1 MAPPIGPN
9 GRTLQKGITIGYA
22 GVTSPRN
29 STSNRLPLSNR
40 YNKSCDWLAPFPR
53 AKCSIESYG
62 HEENYSNS
70 NYRLNPIAQKGF
82 CPGDTCQTLT
92 AGKSATP
99 RGAISQQQSLEER
112 CNGDLT
118 QPPPSSILVN
128 SSAGVC
134 EGNNNNYLLSTTELN
149 LPKSLEWSPTIEEEI
164 LNKNSNLADPQQ
176 QTNLLLLQQKQQ
188 QILRRRQSG
197 YGISITTESQA
208 KMRCKLQLTALKIVT
223 KNSLPSLFLRS
234 ACVASTLLLIASL
247 VNYHRTEVKIALIDS
262 GAEDWR
268 VAVTTDR
275 IIKLFIEIF
284 ICAIC
289 PFPGSGT
296 ISWPYISADEH
307 SFTKVSVPL
316 DVLLAVPMFLR
327 AYLLC
332 RFMVLHS
339 RQFQDAATRSIAALN
354 RISMDF
360 RFVIKTMMA
369 DHPMT
374 VLVIFTCCYWVCMS
388 WMFTQCERYNGREAS
403 TEYYYMNSLWFI
415 MVTFMSIGYGDV
427 VPTSYCGR
435 LLSITTGIVGAGV
448 SSALIAVISRKLE
461 LSRAEKHVNNFMAD
475 SKLTNARKNAAASV
489 LQHTWFIH
497 KYQQRNGHKGDEIRL
512 RQHQRKFLNAIN
524 EFRRI
529 KWDQR
534 KLQERGNSLLDV
546 GKLHTEMHETLW
558 EMHRTQ
564 DQFVGMI
571 EILTQRITE
580 LQQTVL
586 NTSITQQQQQ
596 QIYPNNQLFPPNNDR
611 KISTGTQLRVPLN
624 NCRKVSSS
632 NTNHPI
638 PQQQQPNNLFLKTHP
653 SIDNSTTKKQ
663 KNLNNSIII
672 SGFESN
678 LGLTNSLSSPCL
690 QKSQQQQQTILNKMR
705 VLVQNEDECIPL
717 MNDGEGEL
725 MA

>member
-1 MAPPIGPN
+1 M
-9 GRTLQKGITIGYA
+9 K
-22 GVTSPRN
+22 
-29 STSNRLPLSNR
+29 
-40 YNKSCDWLAPFPR
+40 NKSFNNLFGINLIKNKVSSDILR
-53 AKCSIESYG
+53 AQG
-62 HEENYSNS
+62 YSQQFKS
-70 NYRLNPIAQKGF
+70 LLSTPKSRRDSV
-82 CPGDTCQTLT
+82 PGDTCQTLT

-118 QPPPSSILVN
+118 QPPSSILVN
-128 SSAGVC
+128 SSGGVC
-134 EGNNNNYLLSTTELN
+134 EGNNNNYLLSTTTELN

-208 KMRCKLQLTALKIVT
+208 KMRCKLQLTALKIVS

-374 VLVIFTCCYWVCMS
+374 VLVIFTCCYWMCMS

-534 KLQERGNSLLDV
+534 KLQERGNSLLD
-546 GKLHTEMHETLW
+546 LHTEMHETLW

-586 NTSITQQQQQ
+586 NTSNIQQQ

-632 NTNHPI
+632 TTNHPNPI
-638 PQQQQPNNLFLKTHP
+638 PPQQHPNNLFLKTHP
-653 SIDNSTTKKQ
+653 SIDNSTTKNQ
-663 KNLNNSIII
+663 KTLNNSIII

-690 QKSQQQQQTILNKMR
+690 QKSQQQQQQTILNKMR

-717 MNDGEGEL
+717 MNDGEGGGEL

>member
-1 MAPPIGPN
+1 MLLRPPSPTTSKPPSN
-9 GRTLQKGITIGYA
+9 PSTTFRVQKRQKR
-22 GVTSPRN
+22 SPHQL
-29 STSNRLPLSNR
+29 SLETDPLIRPSISSCLF
-40 YNKSCDWLAPFPR
+40 KSDEVEEEEE
-53 AKCSIESYG
+53 IEG
-62 HEENYSNS
+62 EENNEIKNNNILRTCSARQINTKQQQQSTTINKRPATALLIYSPEGYGKDDRRSRANS
-70 NYRLNPIAQKGF
+70 VYLVSSDILRAQGYSQQFKSLLSTPKSRRDSV
-82 CPGDTCQTLT
+82 PGDTCQTLT

-208 KMRCKLQLTALKIVT
+208 KMRCKLQLTALKIVS

-435 LLSITTGIVGAGV
+435 FTFNYYRGLL
-448 SSALIAVISRKLE
+448 L
-461 LSRAEKHVNNFMAD
+461 
-475 SKLTNARKNAAASV
+475 
-489 LQHTWFIH
+489 
-497 KYQQRNGHKGDEIRL
+497 
-512 RQHQRKFLNAIN
+512 
-524 EFRRI
+524 
-529 KWDQR
+529 
-534 KLQERGNSLLDV
+534 
-546 GKLHTEMHETLW
+546 
-558 EMHRTQ
+558 
-564 DQFVGMI
+564 
-571 EILTQRITE
+571 
-580 LQQTVL
+580 
-586 NTSITQQQQQ
+586 
-596 QIYPNNQLFPPNNDR
+596 
-611 KISTGTQLRVPLN
+611 
-624 NCRKVSSS
+624 
-632 NTNHPI
+632 
-638 PQQQQPNNLFLKTHP
+638 
-653 SIDNSTTKKQ
+653 
-663 KNLNNSIII
+663 
-672 SGFESN
+672 
-678 LGLTNSLSSPCL
+678 
-690 QKSQQQQQTILNKMR
+690 
-705 VLVQNEDECIPL
+705 
-717 MNDGEGEL
+717 
-725 MA
+725 